1 MKYSEYNKISDDDI
15 VPKKW
20 KNVFASIVRHVAKIN
35 ICDDSAR
42 AVYQAFFVNSSL
54 IVLFAGVSNAQSI
67 RHHAKQ
73 RRKVPIKSDS
83 QEKIMEQIPQ
93 ISKQIAEIKLI
104 IFFFLVIFE
113 Q

>member
-1 MKYSEYNKISDDDI
+1 MSTDGIES
-15 VPKKW
+15 KKL
-20 KNVFASIVRHVAKIN
+20 KNVFASIVIHVIRTN
-35 ICDDSAR
+35 ICDDKAR

-54 IVLFAGVSNAQSI
+54 IILFAGVSKVQSI

-93 ISKQIAEIKLI
+93 ISKQIAEIKLM
-104 IFFFLVIFE
+104 IFFFLVIF
-113 Q
+113 

>member
-1 MKYSEYNKISDDDI
+1 MRYSEYNKMSDEETES
-15 VPKKW
+15 KKW
-20 KNVFASIVRHVAKIN
+20 KNVFTSIVRHVIKTN

-42 AVYQAFFVNSSL
+42 AVYHAFFVNSSL
-54 IVLFAGVSNAQSI
+54 IILFVGVSRVQSI

-93 ISKQIAEIKLI
+93 ISKQIAEIKLM
-104 IFFFLVIFE
+104 IFFFLVIF
-113 Q
+113 

>member
-1 MKYSEYNKISDDDI
+1 MRYSEYNKMSDEETES
-15 VPKKW
+15 KMW
-20 KNVFASIVRHVAKIN
+20 KNVFTSIVRHVAKIN

-54 IVLFAGVSNAQSI
+54 IVLFAGVSRVQSI

-93 ISKQIAEIKLI
+93 ISKQIAEIKLM
-104 IFFFLVIFE
+104 IFFFLVIF
-113 Q
+113 

>member
-1 MKYSEYNKISDDDI
+1 MMRYSEYNKISDDDI
-15 VPKKW
+15 ASKKW
-20 KNVFASIVRHVAKIN
+20 KNVFVSIVIHVTKTN

-54 IVLFAGVSNAQSI
+54 IVLFAGVSNVQSI
-67 RHHAKQ
+67 RHQAKQ

-93 ISKQIAEIKLI
+93 ISRQIAEIKLM
-104 IFFFLVIFE
+104 IFFFLVIF
-113 Q
+113 

>member
-1 MKYSEYNKISDDDI
+1 MSTDGIES
-15 VPKKW
+15 KKW
-20 KNVFASIVRHVAKIN
+20 KNVFASIVRHVTKTN

-54 IVLFAGVSNAQSI
+54 SVLFAGVSKVQSI

-73 RRKVPIKSDS
+73 SKNVPIKSDS

-93 ISKQIAEIKLI
+93 ISKQIAEIKLM
-104 IFFFLVIFE
+104 IFFFLVIF
-113 Q
+113 

>member
-1 MKYSEYNKISDDDI
+1 MRYREYNKISDDDI
-15 VPKKW
+15 VSKKW

-35 ICDDSAR
+35 ICDDKAR
-42 AVYQAFFVNSSL
+42 AEYQAFFVNSSL
-54 IVLFAGVSNAQSI
+54 IILFAGVSNVQSI

-93 ISKQIAEIKLI
+93 ISKQIAEIKLM
-104 IFFFLVIFE
+104 IFFFLVIF
-113 Q
+113 

>member
-15 VPKKW
+15 VSKKL
-20 KNVFASIVRHVAKIN
+20 KNVFASIVRHVAKTN
-35 ICDDSAR
+35 ISDVSAR
-42 AVYQAFFVNSSL
+42 AEYQAFFVNSSL
-54 IVLFAGVSNAQSI
+54 IILLAGVSRVQSI
-67 RHHAKQ
+67 QHQAKH

-93 ISKQIAEIKLI
+93 ISNQIAEIKLI